1 MEKSTNFHN
10 NKISKKGSQF
20 ICFSVVLIN
29 SVFGTGKNYNPQ
41 VFLECKYIVKEKRW
55 ASVLLTT
62 QKFILILIEKI
73 LMKKFPMK
81 KILAYN
87 LKYNL
92 NLNVLLLTLFS
103 DIYK

>member
-41 VFLECKYIVKEKRW
+41 VFLECKYIVKEKKMGKCITDNTEIYSDSNRED
-55 ASVLLTT
+55 SDEE
-62 QKFILILIEKI
+62 ISNEE
-73 LMKKFPMK
+73 
-81 KILAYN
+81 N
-87 LKYNL
+87 
-92 NLNVLLLTLFS
+92 FS
-103 DIYK
+103 L